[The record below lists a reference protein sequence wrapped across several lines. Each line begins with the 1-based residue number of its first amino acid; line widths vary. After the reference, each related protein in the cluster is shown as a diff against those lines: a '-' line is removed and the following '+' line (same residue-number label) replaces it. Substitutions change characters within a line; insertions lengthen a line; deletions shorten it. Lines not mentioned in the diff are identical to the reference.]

1 MWGLWLLG
9 YGRPVKI
16 SVVIPTFDE
25 SEWIPA
31 ALESAMVSGIE
42 VLVVD
47 GGSRDGS
54 VLRARQ
60 AGARVLL
67 AGRGR
72 GRQLA
77 RGVEATRG
85 EALLF
90 LHADTR
96 LPRGWPRML
105 REALADPAVVG
116 GAFRFRFDET
126 GVGLGI
132 LTWGAR
138 LRGSLLRLPY
148 GDQALFVR
156 RSVLEAMGGVPRVPI
171 MEDLDLVREMKRRG
185 RIVLL
190 RAPAVTSARRH
201 LEQGVLKTASVH
213 VLALLAWHLG
223 VDRSR
228 IAAWLRG

>member
-31 ALESAMVSGIE
+31 ALESAMVPGIE
-42 VLVVD
+42 VVVVD

-54 VLRARQ
+54 ALRARQ
-60 AGARVLL
+60 AGARVLV

-85 EALLF
+85 EVLLF

-96 LPRGWPRML
+96 LPRGWPEMIRG
-105 REALADPAVVG
+105 ALSDPEVVG
-116 GAFRFRFDET
+116 GAFRFRFD
-126 GVGLGI
+126 GAGPGLAV

-156 RSVLEAMGGVPRVPI
+156 RSVLASMGGMPRVPV

-190 RAPAVTSARRH
+190 PAPAVTSARRH
-201 LEQGVLKTASVH
+201 LEQGVFKTAILH
-213 VLALLAWHLG
+213 VLALLAWRLG

>member
-1 MWGLWLLG
+1 MWALCLLG

-16 SVVIPTFDE
+16 SVIIPTFDE
-25 SEWIPA
+25 LEWISG
-31 ALESAMVSGIE
+31 ALESAMVPGIE

-60 AGARVLL
+60 AGARVLV

-85 EALLF
+85 EVLLF

-116 GAFRFRFDET
+116 GAFRFRFDGT
-126 GVGLGI
+126 GVGLGV

-156 RSVLEAMGGVPRVPI
+156 RSVLEAIGGVPRVPI

-201 LEQGVLKTASVH
+201 LEEGVLKTASIH